1 MTVSVIRRNTGYTL
15 TQDGQV
21 IHISQSDANELI
33 ADLSALRPAS
43 TAVTP
48 AKARLM
54 RYPVRTKD

>member
-1 MTVSVIRRNTGYTL
+1 MTVAVVRRNNGYTL
-15 TQDGQV
+15 AHDGQA

-54 RYPVRTKD
+54 RYPVRPS